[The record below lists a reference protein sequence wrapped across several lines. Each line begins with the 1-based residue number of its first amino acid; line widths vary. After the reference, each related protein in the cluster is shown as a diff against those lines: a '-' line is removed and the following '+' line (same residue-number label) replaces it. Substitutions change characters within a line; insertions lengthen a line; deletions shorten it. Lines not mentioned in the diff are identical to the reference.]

1 MSFDRHSVPLP
12 LALHLATY
20 TVIGLF
26 TAFAGGL
33 NLLDPGHIL
42 GYGVPLLAVSGLS
55 FGYVFGIL
63 MGRKEVVALG
73 FAVSAAYVA
82 LGIWAWSRGV
92 LGLGADWRLALLF
105 LGIGGYGLVALGM
118 YRKTIPV

>member
-1 MSFDRHSVPLP
+1 MSFNRHSVPLP
-12 LALHLATY
+12 LALHLAMY

-63 MGRKEVVALG
+63 MGRKEVIALG
-73 FAVSAAYVA
+73 FAVSLAYVA
-82 LGIWAWSRGV
+82 LGVWAWSRGV